1 MIGSPM
7 SIVVCVENGPHP
19 VRIHWVKD
27 SGTGPDG
34 ACTRRLADEPKA
46 GLSAVPENGVGRFG
60 QRRNLDAGES
70 PFAYPKI
77 LSCMTRTGPGSMRE
91 NFAVTD

>member
-1 MIGSPM
+1 M
-7 SIVVCVENGPHP
+7 ENGPHP

-34 ACTRRLADEPKA
+34 ADYWLVSDAGAPEGWQMNPRRVFRLYPKMGLAVS
-46 GLSAVPENGVGRFG
+46 GSAET
-60 QRRNLDAGES
+60 LAAGES

-77 LSCMTRTGPGSMRE
+77 HSCMTRTGPGSMRE